1 MKRAAILCFAFLNVM
16 FTLNAQK
23 NTSAKVVVNA
33 DSGKNIISKHIYG
46 QFSEH
51 LGRCIYEG
59 IWVGENSSIP
69 NIKGY
74 RKDVV
79 DALKTLNIPNLR
91 WPGGCFAD
99 EYHWMDGVG
108 PREKRAKMVNTNW
121 GGVVEDNSF
130 GTNEFLD
137 FCELIGTEPYM
148 SGNVGSGSV
157 EEMAKWVEYM
167 TFDGES
173 PMANLRKQNGREKPW
188 KVKFFGVGNESWG
201 CGGSM
206 LPEYYAD
213 LFRRYNTYARN
224 YGSNRLF
231 RIASGA
237 SDYDTNWTDVLMR
250 KAGNNMDGISLHFYT
265 CKGWSGSKGSA
276 LNFTKDEYLWTV
288 SKALEL
294 DEIIGKHAAIMD
306 KYDPAKRVGLMV
318 DEWGTWW
325 DVEPGTN
332 PGFLYQQSTLRDA
345 IVAGVS
351 LNVLNSHCDRVK
363 MSNIAQI
370 INVLQSLILTDK
382 EKMVLTPTYYVY
394 MMYKPHKDATLLP
407 LKVESPMLE
416 YNKKPFAAVSA
427 SASRDTT
434 GKVHITL
441 VNADPDKAIDVA
453 CDLNVAKAFKS
464 VTGQI
469 LTSADMKD
477 HNTFDKPNVVVTK
490 DFNGAKISKNGIEV
504 KMPAKSIVVLE
515 LKN

>member
-1 MKRAAILCFAFLNVM
+1 MSTTGWTVLDL
-16 FTLNAQK
+16 
-23 NTSAKVVVNA
+23 AK
-33 DSGKNIISKHIYG
+33 
-46 QFSEH
+46 
-51 LGRCIYEG
+51 
-59 IWVGENSSIP
+59 
-69 NIKGY
+69 
-74 RKDVV
+74 
-79 DALKTLNIPNLR
+79 
-91 WPGGCFAD
+91 
-99 EYHWMDGVG
+99 
-108 PREKRAKMVNTNW
+108 KRAKMVNTNW

-351 LNVLNSHCDRVK
+351 LNVLNSHCDPCK
-363 MSNIAQI
+363 
-370 INVLQSLILTDK
+370 NVEYCTDYQC
-382 EKMVLTPTYYVY
+382 VTIVNSYRQR
-394 MMYKPHKDATLLP
+394 KDGAYTNLLC
-407 LKVESPMLE
+407 
-416 YNKKPFAAVSA
+416 
-427 SASRDTT
+427 
-434 GKVHITL
+434 VH
-441 VNADPDKAIDVA
+441 DV
-453 CDLNVAKAFKS
+453 
-464 VTGQI
+464 Q
-469 LTSADMKD
+469 TS
-477 HNTFDKPNVVVTK
+477 
-490 DFNGAKISKNGIEV
+490 
-504 KMPAKSIVVLE
+504 
-515 LKN
+515 